1 MAEDDKKAIEHAEKR
16 LRELMRRHSIAAL
29 TVSMV
34 ALAFASAS
42 VFDIMLFGNYAAV
55 PFHASSSLVAS
66 VVAIIVWA
74 VGRRNRY

>member
-1 MAEDDKKAIEHAEKR
+1 M
-16 LRELMRRHSIAAL
+16 RHSIAAL

-55 PFHASSSLVAS
+55 PFHASSALMAS

-74 VGRRNRY
+74 VGRRNRS